1 VRFQAI
7 AAIKVNFRDV
17 KQFTFEVRGSRYHDA
32 NPLRDA
38 SMPSLDKP
46 DHDDHGIDW
55 RRIALILSIQLAVLL
70 ALSGAAI
77 IYLNWSSDVAQA
89 EFMSTVKPS
98 ASGPKHSPQ
107 SSLPVQPIEGRTACT
122 RRA

>member
-1 VRFQAI
+1 
-7 AAIKVNFRDV
+7 V
-17 KQFTFEVRGSRYHDA
+17 KQFTFEASGARYYDA

-38 SMPSLDKP
+38 SMPSLDTS
-46 DHDDHGIDW
+46 DHENHGIDW

-77 IYLNWSSDVAQA
+77 VYLNWSSNVAQA

-107 SSLPVQPIEGRTACT
+107 SSLPAQPIHGRTACT
-122 RRA
+122 QRV